1 MTKDQVLSMTRA
13 VLNIVGTMLMSYGY
27 IRGLDAESW
36 SAISGAVLTLVGV
49 AWGLYAHT
57 KTSTITAAAKLPEVA
72 QIVATPA
79 FASKIPDPKVVD
91 ARQRAA

>member
-13 VLNIVGTMLMSYGY
+13 ALNVLGTILMTYGF
-27 IRGLDAESW
+27 IKGLDAEAW
-36 SAISGAVLTLVGV
+36 SAASGAILTLVGV
-49 AWGLYAHT
+49 GWGIYAHT

-79 FASKIPDPKVVD
+79 FASKIPDSKVID